1 MFTLLLLPLSAS
13 LTASKHLPIILIR
26 RHLLQKMNAQQEC
39 SIYVR
44 VILQRA
50 AVIAAELFMI
60 IITGRV

>member
-1 MFTLLLLPLSAS
+1 
-13 LTASKHLPIILIR
+13 
-26 RHLLQKMNAQQEC
+26 MNAQQEC